1 MCMVEEN
8 FLTTQV
14 NRHLSTLTKKCSEHF
29 AIHLPKALKNE
40 SEDARKQLVSSLHS
54 LCNCVRKYVF

>member
-1 MCMVEEN
+1 MVEEN

-54 LCNCVRKYVF
+54 LCNCV